1 MSDFS
6 CRLKELRLENKLTQ
20 KQLAEKMNV
29 SQTAIALWERGKREP
44 DFYTLELLSNFFHVD
59 VDYLLGREKNSPKVS
74 PLLTVGNCEIFLDKQ
89 GKNPD
94 KQSERLLHFFNYF
107 LKNKYTKDELEEIQ
121 QYAEFVKSKR
131 KTPVLNAAHDNGA
144 TPDQKKNAD
153 DIMKNSDE
161 WN

>member
-29 SQTAIALWERGKREP
+29 SQTAIALWER

-107 LKNKYTKDELEEIQ
+107 LKNKYTKEELEEIQ

>member
-59 VDYLLGREKNSPKVS
+59 VDYLLGREKNSPK
-74 PLLTVGNCEIFLDKQ
+74 EIYVFSIAMSK
-89 GKNPD
+89 
-94 KQSERLLHFFNYF
+94 FF
-107 LKNKYTKDELEEIQ
+107 
-121 QYAEFVKSKR
+121 
-131 KTPVLNAAHDNGA
+131 
-144 TPDQKKNAD
+144 KK
-153 DIMKNSDE
+153 
-161 WN
+161 

>member
-59 VDYLLGREKNSPKVS
+59 VDYLLGRENNTYGHLYPSRRQEVA
-74 PLLTVGNCEIFLDKQ
+74 D
-89 GKNPD
+89 
-94 KQSERLLHFFNYF
+94 RLNQL
-107 LKNKYTKDELEEIQ
+107 I
-121 QYAEFVKSKR
+121 VK
-131 KTPVLNAAHDNGA
+131 
-144 TPDQKKNAD
+144 
-153 DIMKNSDE
+153 
-161 WN
+161 